1 MSDDVPP
8 IPRPRLRAGDVAW
21 EVRKT
26 LFGLCIAAGYGLAA
40 CGLFSGS
47 AVIPRR
53 FGEYCMYCAWAGGVY
68 AFVLAARLIWLPDDR
83 LKRASRNLLTLIGA
97 VCGVVFIA
105 LPVASLIG
113 NVILRP
119 HD

>member
-1 MSDDVPP
+1 MSEPQP
-8 IPRPRLRAGDVAW
+8 IPRLRLRAGDVAW

-26 LFGLCIAAGYGLAA
+26 LFGLCIAAGYGLVV
-40 CGLFSGS
+40 CGLISGS
-47 AVIPRR
+47 AVVPRE
-53 FGEYCMYCAWAGGVY
+53 FGEYSAYCLWAGAVY
-68 AFVLAARLIWLPDDR
+68 VFVLAARLIWLPDHR
-83 LKRASRNLLTLIGA
+83 LKAASRNLEVLIGA

-105 LPVASLIG
+105 MPVASLIG